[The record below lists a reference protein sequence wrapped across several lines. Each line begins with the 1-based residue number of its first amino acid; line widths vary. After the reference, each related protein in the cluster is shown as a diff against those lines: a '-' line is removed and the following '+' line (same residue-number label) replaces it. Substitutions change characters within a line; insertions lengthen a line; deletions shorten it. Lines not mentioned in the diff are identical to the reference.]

1 MSIKKTYGLIGKN
14 IDYSFSV
21 KYFGQKFNDEKI
33 IDSEYVNF
41 DLREI
46 EDFNNLEILKIN
58 GLNVTIPYKEKIITY
73 LDQVDKAAS
82 IIGAVNTIAKKDNK
96 LIGYNTDYIGF
107 IESFK
112 NNLNFKNALI
122 LGTGGA
128 SKAIQY
134 ALNIKNINF
143 DIGSRKNNKKYISY
157 DLINKKIK
165 DYDLIINT
173 TPLGTFPD
181 VSKKPKINYN
191 LINENHFCYDLIYN
205 PEKTSFLKECE
216 KKGARIMNGL
226 EMLKSQ
232 AEESWIIWNSVS

>member
-21 KYFGQKFNDEKI
+21 KYFSQKFNDEKI
-33 IDSEYVNF
+33 IDSKYVNF

-73 LDQVDKAAS
+73 LDEVDKAANK
-82 IIGAVNTIAKKDNK
+82 IGAVNTIAKKDNK

-157 DLINKKIK
+157 DLINEKIK

>member
-46 EDFNNLEILKIN
+46 EDFNNLEMLKIN

-73 LDQVDKAAS
+73 LDEVDKAAS

-181 VSKKPKINYN
+181 VSKKPKINYK

-216 KKGARIMNGL
+216 RKGARIMNGL

>member
-73 LDQVDKAAS
+73 LDEVDKAAS

-96 LIGYNTDYIGF
+96 LIGFNTDYIGF

-181 VSKKPKINYN
+181 VSKKPKINYK

-216 KKGARIMNGL
+216 RKGARIMNGL

>member
-21 KYFGQKFNDEKI
+21 KYFSQKFNDEKI

-73 LDQVDKAAS
+73 LDEVDKAANK
-82 IIGAVNTIAKKDNK
+82 IGAVNTIAKKDDK

-107 IESFK
+107 IKSFK

-157 DLINKKIK
+157 DLINEKIK

>member
-21 KYFGQKFNDEKI
+21 KYFSQKFNDEKI

-46 EDFNNLEILKIN
+46 EDFNNIEILKIN

-73 LDQVDKAAS
+73 LDEIDKAAS
-82 IIGAVNTIAKKDNK
+82 KIGAVNTIAIKDNK

-157 DLINKKIK
+157 DLINEKIK

>member
-21 KYFGQKFNDEKI
+21 KYFSQKFNDEKI

-73 LDQVDKAAS
+73 LDEVDKAAS
-82 IIGAVNTIAKKDNK
+82 KIGAVNTIAIKDNK

-157 DLINKKIK
+157 DLINEKIK

>member
-21 KYFGQKFNDEKI
+21 KYFGQKFYDEKI
-33 IDSEYVNF
+33 IDSEYINF

-58 GLNVTIPYKEKIITY
+58 GLNVTIPYKEKIIPY
-73 LDQVDKAAS
+73 LDEVDKAAS

-157 DLINKKIK
+157 DLINKRIK

-181 VSKKPKINYN
+181 VSKKPKINYK
-191 LINENHFCYDLIYN
+191 LINANHFCYDLIYN

-216 KKGARIMNGL
+216 RKGARIMNGL

>member
-21 KYFGQKFNDEKI
+21 KYFSQKFNDEKI
-33 IDSEYVNF
+33 IDSEYLNF

-73 LDQVDKAAS
+73 LDEVDKAANK
-82 IIGAVNTIAKKDNK
+82 IGAVNTIAKKDNK

-107 IESFK
+107 IKSFK

-143 DIGSRKNNKKYISY
+143 DIGSRNKNKKYISY

>member
-21 KYFGQKFNDEKI
+21 KYFSQKFNDEKI

-73 LDQVDKAAS
+73 LDEVDKAAS
-82 IIGAVNTIAKKDNK
+82 KIGAVNTIAIKDNK

-173 TPLGTFPD
+173 TPLGTFPN

>member
-21 KYFGQKFNDEKI
+21 KYFSQKFNDEKI
-33 IDSEYVNF
+33 IDSEYLNF

-73 LDQVDKAAS
+73 LDEVDKAANK
-82 IIGAVNTIAKKDNK
+82 IGAVNTIAKKDNK

-157 DLINKKIK
+157 DLINEKIK

-216 KKGARIMNGL
+216 RKGARIMNGL

>member
-21 KYFGQKFNDEKI
+21 KYFSQKFNDEKI

-73 LDQVDKAAS
+73 LDEVDKAANK
-82 IIGAVNTIAKKDNK
+82 IGAVNTIAKKDDK

-107 IESFK
+107 IKSFK

>member
-21 KYFGQKFNDEKI
+21 KYFSQKFNDEKI

-58 GLNVTIPYKEKIITY
+58 GLNVTIPYKEKIINY
-73 LDQVDKAAS
+73 LDEVDKAAS

-157 DLINKKIK
+157 DLINEKIK

-181 VSKKPKINYN
+181 VSKKPKINYK

-216 KKGARIMNGL
+216 RKGARIMNGL

>member
-73 LDQVDKAAS
+73 LDEVDKAAR

-157 DLINKKIK
+157 DLINEKIK

>member
-73 LDQVDKAAS
+73 LDEVDKAAS

-107 IESFK
+107 IKSFK

-157 DLINKKIK
+157 DLINEKIK

>member
-73 LDQVDKAAS
+73 LDEVDKAAS

-157 DLINKKIK
+157 DLINEKIK

-173 TPLGTFPD
+173 TPIGTFPD

-216 KKGARIMNGL
+216 RKGARIMNGL

>member
-21 KYFGQKFNDEKI
+21 KYFSQKFNDEKI

-58 GLNVTIPYKEKIITY
+58 GLNVTIPYKEKIINY
-73 LDQVDKAAS
+73 LDEVDKAAS

-112 NNLNFKNALI
+112 NNLKFKNALI

-157 DLINKKIK
+157 DLINNKIK

-181 VSKKPKINYN
+181 VSKKPKINYK

-216 KKGARIMNGL
+216 RKGARIMNGL